1 MPSKRKAPE
10 EPGGHSQQLRAEQ
23 DESQEEIDNAF
34 RHLGLEDRALA
45 HLQKN
50 AKMEAGASVRI
61 IVSILA
67 IMQWM
72 GEKLSSYAADTKIQ
86 PDMIKDLKLRIPEA
100 LHDQGSLGAPIK
112 LRRSSTGSKKPSV
125 LASWTA
131 CEKQWTERLAELKSG
146 RCTEAQYK
154 KQNRE
159 KPLPDNVTHMY
170 KAICDVLVHVVY
182 DPLTYLQNRNPT
194 EMKKRVNG
202 IRHLLGLEDLSDDSM
217 KSDYRE
223 RILLKMET
231 HIGTQ
236 RLWVWCYPNK
246 INKDWIVV
254 YYSEDD
260 GEHIN
265 HIRTHEQ
272 WTWTTTDNSTP
283 EEIKNNENKSLY
295 FARLTPQAELKPVKK
310 AYKPL
315 MQQPIGR
322 RHGQTLVESVMQLM
336 LGLDSGVEVAVYK
349 LVNEDHWQEGFF
361 QKRKLEQLLDE
372 FFSLPCEKK
381 GMERFTERA
390 KSKLMRLIWVLLNS
404 QLLSLYEIMAH
415 CSRQTIRDTDHAVL
429 GAITCK
435 GNDSEGTGHIF
446 DDALMKFI
454 HESCL
459 LSQHPG
465 FFTGSVFRRVK
476 DDIDTLQARDGE
488 GSSGN

>member
-131 CEKQWTERLAELKSG
+131 CEKQWTERLAELISG

-154 KQNRE
+154 KQHPE

-194 EMKKRVNG
+194 ELKKRVTG
-202 IRHLLGLEDLSDDSM
+202 IRQLWGLEDLSDDSM
-217 KSDYRE
+217 KSD
-223 RILLKMET
+223 
-231 HIGTQ
+231 
-236 RLWVWCYPNK
+236 
-246 INKDWIVV
+246 
-254 YYSEDD
+254 
-260 GEHIN
+260 
-265 HIRTHEQ
+265 
-272 WTWTTTDNSTP
+272 
-283 EEIKNNENKSLY
+283 
-295 FARLTPQAELKPVKK
+295 
-310 AYKPL
+310 
-315 MQQPIGR
+315 
-322 RHGQTLVESVMQLM
+322 
-336 LGLDSGVEVAVYK
+336 
-349 LVNEDHWQEGFF
+349 
-361 QKRKLEQLLDE
+361 
-372 FFSLPCEKK
+372 
-381 GMERFTERA
+381 
-390 KSKLMRLIWVLLNS
+390 
-404 QLLSLYEIMAH
+404 
-415 CSRQTIRDTDHAVL
+415 
-429 GAITCK
+429 
-435 GNDSEGTGHIF
+435 
-446 DDALMKFI
+446 
-454 HESCL
+454 
-459 LSQHPG
+459 
-465 FFTGSVFRRVK
+465 
-476 DDIDTLQARDGE
+476 
-488 GSSGN
+488 